1 MGSQVKHT
9 MRLPENLKEILK
21 SLNKAKE
28 AGEEEVKNLV
38 EEEEK
43 REVVQ
48 LNDEEEE
55 EEEDLH
61 SLPAGVWPKQGPRPG
76 VIGTLLYYIS
86 LALTFIGLLVLLR
99 CAYIQ
104 DSLRPPVLLVGLS
117 LIIAGLLFLNISTFF
132 YNREQQ
138 NLVEYLQG
146 KISEMNAERTRL
158 HQLI

>member
-1 MGSQVKHT
+1 

-48 LNDEEEE
+48 LNDNEDEE

-61 SLPAGVWPKQGPRPG
+61 SLPAGVWPKQ
-76 VIGTLLYYIS
+76 VNECLCQFTLRLRV
-86 LALTFIGLLVLLR
+86 ALKLSTTF
-99 CAYIQ
+99 Q
-104 DSLRPPVLLVGLS
+104 
-117 LIIAGLLFLNISTFF
+117 
-132 YNREQQ
+132 
-138 NLVEYLQG
+138 
-146 KISEMNAERTRL
+146 
-158 HQLI
+158 

>member
-1 MGSQVKHT
+1 

-55 EEEDLH
+55 EDLH
-61 SLPAGVWPKQGPRPG
+61 SLPAGVWPKQ
-76 VIGTLLYYIS
+76 VNECLCQFTLRLCVTIKPFP
-86 LALTFIGLLVLLR
+86 TF
-99 CAYIQ
+99 
-104 DSLRPPVLLVGLS
+104 SM
-117 LIIAGLLFLNISTFF
+117 N
-132 YNREQQ
+132 EQ
-138 NLVEYLQG
+138 
-146 KISEMNAERTRL
+146 R
-158 HQLI
+158 

>member
-1 MGSQVKHT
+1 

-48 LNDEEEE
+48 LNDDEE

-61 SLPAGVWPKQGPRPG
+61 SLPAGVWPKQ
-76 VIGTLLYYIS
+76 VNECLCQFTLRLRVTLKVS
-86 LALTFIGLLVLLR
+86 TTF
-99 CAYIQ
+99 Q
-104 DSLRPPVLLVGLS
+104 
-117 LIIAGLLFLNISTFF
+117 
-132 YNREQQ
+132 
-138 NLVEYLQG
+138 
-146 KISEMNAERTRL
+146 
-158 HQLI
+158 

>member
-38 EEEEK
+38 DEEEK
-43 REVVQ
+43 RDVFQ
-48 LNDEEEE
+48 LNDDDEE

-61 SLPAGVWPKQGPRPG
+61 SLPAGVWPKQGLRPG

-86 LALTFIGLLVLLR
+86 LALTFIGLFVLLI
-99 CAYIQ
+99 CAYLQ
-104 DSLRPPVLLVGLS
+104 PAWWTTWKGKS
-117 LIIAGLLFLNISTFF
+117 
-132 YNREQQ
+132 
-138 NLVEYLQG
+138 NLEIWHHG
-146 KISEMNAERTRL
+146 TRFSKC
-158 HQLI
+158 

>member
-1 MGSQVKHT
+1 

-61 SLPAGVWPKQGPRPG
+61 SLPAGVWPKQ
-76 VIGTLLYYIS
+76 VNECLCQFT
-86 LALTFIGLLVLLR
+86 
-99 CAYIQ
+99 
-104 DSLRPPVLLVGLS
+104 LRPRVALKLS
-117 LIIAGLLFLNISTFF
+117 ITFQWMPSKKSKPIAMRNNI
-132 YNREQQ
+132 
-138 NLVEYLQG
+138 
-146 KISEMNAERTRL
+146 
-158 HQLI
+158 